1 MAEKRVIELE
11 VSSNLG
17 NLKQQL
23 KAAQVEVQTLAEKFG
38 ATSAQAVEAAKKA
51 AILKDKIGDA
61 KALTDAFNPD
71 AKFKALSGSLTGVAG
86 GFSVV
91 TGAMG
96 AFGKQSEDVEKALL
110 KVQSAMAIAS
120 GAQAIGESIDSFK
133 QLGAVV
139 TNFGTSAVSSF
150 KAMSAANK
158 AFMVTGIGVL
168 LVALGAVVAYWED
181 ISNALYK
188 NTRARELNN
197 KVQSSSVQLISKELN
212 AADVLTKQLKSE
224 TFTREE
230 KRKKVAAFQKEY
242 PSILSNIN
250 AEKTSLQDINTA
262 LSKNIGLLKLQA
274 QAKAIQ
280 ALREESYTELVK
292 KQMELTTGA
301 AKKDFT
307 LFGADF
313 GGVAYG
319 EDATNGILS
328 FVDANEGA
336 AISTKI
342 ATKEL
347 EKNISALDKMDNALQ
362 KQMIA
367 LEKQGAVIKP
377 SGEKEKIIKDNN
389 KVEADLAQEK
399 ADRIKL
405 INDNLINYYDAVEE
419 ERQSKIT
426 NAQEKEKQELA
437 NKYEA
442 LYELADKAGQ
452 STKDLQEQQGK
463 DSQAI
468 TKKYNDLEKV
478 AKDEKDK
485 LEKERVAKE
494 KIYLEELT
502 LTESQLKL
510 AKLTSQYEAE
520 KLLYKDNKEILKA
533 LDVKYA
539 KDKEVLENEELAKK
553 RERTRKG
560 IDMAMSA
567 LSILNDA
574 FQMSAGKSEKDQ
586 RKAFKAQKAFNL
598 ASALTNTFLAV
609 TGALTAGGNP
619 IKLATGMQFVEA
631 GIAAA
636 TGAVQ
641 IAKIAGTQFDSG
653 GSSAGGNSGGGATA
667 PTMSAPQFNVVGQSG
682 VNQLASLNQQPIQAY
697 VVSGQVTSQQ
707 ALDRNRLENAT
718 LGG

>member
-1 MAEKRVIELE
+1 MAEKKVIELE

-23 KAAQVEVQTLAEKFG
+23 KQAQIEVQTLAEKFG

-51 AILKDKIGDA
+51 AILKDKIADA

-91 TGAMG
+91 TGAMA

-110 KVQSAMAIAS
+110 KVQGAMAIAS

-377 SGEKEKIIKDNN
+377 SGEKIIKDKN
-389 KVEADLAQEK
+389 KVEVDLAQEK

-405 INDNLINYYDAVEE
+405 INDNLVNYYDAIEE
-419 ERQSKIT
+419 ERQAKIT

-437 NKYEA
+437 NKYEK

-468 TKKYNDLEKV
+468 TKKYNDLEKL

-485 LEKERVAKE
+485 LEKERLAKE
-494 KIYLEELT
+494 KAYLEELT
-502 LTESQLKL
+502 LTKL
-510 AKLTSQYEAE
+510 QKLTSQYEAE
-520 KLLYKDNKEILKA
+520 KLLYVGNKEILKA
-533 LDVKYA
+533 LDIKYA

-553 RERTRKG
+553 RERTKKG
-560 IDMAMSA
+560 IDMGMAA

-636 TGAVQ
+636 AGAVQ
-641 IAKIAGTQFDSG
+641 VAKISKTQFEG
-653 GSSAGGNSGGGATA
+653 GGSAGGGGGGGNVPIA

-707 ALDRNRLENAT
+707 ALDRNRLANAT

>member
-1 MAEKRVIELE
+1 MAEKKVIELE

-17 NLKQQL
+17 TLKQQF
-23 KAAQVEVQTLAEKFG
+23 KEAQLEVQALADKFG
-38 ATSAQAVEAAKKA
+38 ATSVQAVEAAKKA

-71 AKFKALSGSLTGVAG
+71 AKFKALSGSLTGVAA

-120 GAQAIGESIDSFK
+120 GAQALGESIDSFK

-150 KAMSAANK
+150 KAMSAATK

-250 AEKTSLQDINTA
+250 AEKTSLQDINIA

-280 ALREESYTELVK
+280 SLREESYTELVK

-328 FVDANEGA
+328 FVDANKGA

-347 EKNISALDKMDNALQ
+347 EKNISALDKMDAALQ

-367 LEKQGAVIKP
+367 LEKQGAVIKT
-377 SGEKEKIIKDNN
+377 SG
-389 KVEADLAQEK
+389 KVETDLAKEK

-405 INDNLINYYDAVEE
+405 INDNLIAYYDAIES

-426 NAQEKEKQELA
+426 SDKEKEQQELA
-437 NKYEA
+437 NKYEK

-468 TKKYNDLEKV
+468 TKKYDDL
-478 AKDEKDK
+478 DK
-485 LEKERVAKE
+485 IAKE
-494 KIYLEELT
+494 ENTKKELQMRRDSASTVISEMVAAGTKRLEGEKAIS
-502 LTESQLKL
+502 EKSIQI
-510 AKLTSQYEAE
+510 AKEEAE
-520 KLLYKDNKEILKA
+520 KKQKI
-533 LDVKYA
+533 
-539 KDKEVLENEELAKK
+539 EEKK
-553 RERTRKG
+553 IQMGLT
-560 IDMAMSA
+560 A

-598 ASALTNTFLAV
+598 ASAITNTYLAV

-636 TGAVQ
+636 TGAIQ
-641 IAKIAGTQFDSG
+641 IAKIAGTQFTG
-653 GSSAGGNSGGGATA
+653 GGTPSADTGGGNVPTA

-707 ALDRNRLENAT
+707 ALDRNRLANAT